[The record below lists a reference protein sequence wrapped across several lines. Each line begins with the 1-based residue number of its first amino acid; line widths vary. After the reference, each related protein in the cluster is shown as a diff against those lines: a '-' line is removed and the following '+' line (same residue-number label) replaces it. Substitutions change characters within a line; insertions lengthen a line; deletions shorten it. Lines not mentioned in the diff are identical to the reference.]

1 MKALFPFLKLW
12 RRHSWQLFFG
22 IILAALTLL
31 ASVGLLSLSGW
42 FLAASAMAGSAGIY
56 SFNYMLPAA
65 GVRGA
70 AILRTVARYL
80 ERLVSHDATFKV
92 LKHLRVAI
100 FSKIYPLAPAG
111 TQEFRQGDLLN
122 RFVGDVETLDH
133 LYLRVISPMI
143 GAVLVA
149 VVVGIGLSYINV
161 SAAVFVALVML
172 AVIVLF
178 PPIFYRLGKSA
189 GEQIAALSSAYRQ
202 QLTTNLSAMSE
213 LLLFPPAKDW
223 RMTLSQTEQK
233 WQATQ
238 ARQQSLNAMAQSII
252 LFLTGITVVVVF
264 IIMSRYQVEQVATAD
279 SALLI
284 FCVLAAFEAL
294 GPVAIAFL
302 HLSEVSIAAE
312 RLHQLIQQAP
322 KVTFPDTA
330 VPCPE
335 QDANLSLNAV
345 NFRYSDT
352 GPQVLN
358 QLTLHLAAKQ
368 KVALLGSTGC
378 GKTTLL
384 QLLTRAW
391 DPQAGEIQLNHQPLQ
406 AYSEQQ
412 LRSLITV
419 VSQRV
424 SIFNQTL
431 RENLTLAKP
440 NANDHQLADSLVAVG
455 LDNLLEGA
463 GLDSWLGEG
472 GRPLSGGERRR
483 LAIARALL
491 HNAPLWLLDEPLEGL
506 DAQTEH
512 QIMQL
517 LLKVTADKTVLM
529 VTHRLTGIES
539 LDTICVMDQGQI
551 IEQGSHE
558 DLIAQQGRYFAFR
571 VRQKSQLK
579 L

>member
-1 MKALFPFLKLW
+1 MKALFPFLSLW
-12 RRHSWQLFFG
+12 RRHRWQLLVG
-22 IILAALTLL
+22 ILLAALTLL

-92 LKHLRVAI
+92 LKHLRVTI

-111 TQEFRQGDLLN
+111 TQGLRQGDLLN

-133 LYLRVISPMI
+133 LYLRVISPLI
-143 GAVLVA
+143 GAIIVTL
-149 VVVGIGLSYINV
+149 VVGVGLSFINLP
-161 SAAVFVALVML
+161 AALVVAGVML
-172 AVIVLF
+172 GVILLF
-178 PPIFYRLGKSA
+178 PPLFYRLGKSI
-189 GEQIAALSSAYRQ
+189 GTQIAFLSSDYRQ
-202 QLTTNLSAMSE
+202 RITHHLSGMSE
-213 LLLFPPAKDW
+213 LLLFPPLEDW
-223 RMTLSQTEQK
+223 RASLERTEQQ
-233 WQATQ
+233 WLTTQ
-238 ARQQSLNAMAQSII
+238 ARQQNLSTLAQSII
-252 LFLTGITVVVVF
+252 ILLTGATVVAVF
-264 IIMSRYQVEQVATAD
+264 ITLAHYQVSQIATAD

-284 FCVLAAFEAL
+284 FCVLAAFESL

-312 RLHQLIQQAP
+312 RLHHLLQQAP
-322 KVTFPDTA
+322 TVSFPEKTA
-330 VPCPE
+330 INTESDCV
-335 QDANLSLNAV
+335 LAV
-345 NFRYSDT
+345 ETVDFRYT
-352 GPQVLN
+352 ANGPLILN
-358 QLTLHLAAKQ
+358 QLTLALSAHQ

-391 DPQAGEIQLNHQPLQ
+391 DPIAGQILLNHRPLNT
-406 AYSEQQ
+406 YSEAQ
-412 LRSLITV
+412 LRSMITV

-424 SIFNQTL
+424 AIFNQTL
-431 RENLTLAKP
+431 RDNLLLAQP
-440 NANDHQLADSLVAVG
+440 DADDTQLVLSLRAVG
-455 LDNLLEGA
+455 LESLLDGM

-517 LLKVTADKTVLM
+517 LLDVTQQKTVLL
-529 VTHRLTGIES
+529 VTHRLTGIEAVDS
-539 LDTICVMDQGQI
+539 ICVMDQGQI
-551 IEQGSHE
+551 VEQGNHQQ
-558 DLIAQQGRYFAFR
+558 LMAQKSRYYAFR
-571 VRQKSQLK
+571 QRQKDLQVR
-579 L
+579 

>member
-571 VRQKSQLK
+571 VRQKSQQK

>member
-1 MKALFPFLKLW
+1 MKALFPFLSLW
-12 RRHSWQLFFG
+12 RRHRWQLLVG
-22 IILAALTLL
+22 ILLAALTLL

-92 LKHLRVAI
+92 LKHLRVTI

-111 TQEFRQGDLLN
+111 TQGLRQGDLLN

-133 LYLRVISPMI
+133 LYLRVISPLI
-143 GAVLVA
+143 GAIIVTL
-149 VVVGIGLSYINV
+149 VVGVGLSFINLP
-161 SAAVFVALVML
+161 AALVVAGVML
-172 AVIVLF
+172 GVILLF
-178 PPIFYRLGKSA
+178 PPLFYRLGKSI
-189 GEQIAALSSAYRQ
+189 GTQIAFLSSDYRQ
-202 QLTTNLSAMSE
+202 RITHHLSGMSE
-213 LLLFPPAKDW
+213 LLLFPPLEDW
-223 RMTLSQTEQK
+223 RASLERTEQQ
-233 WQATQ
+233 WLTTQ
-238 ARQQSLNAMAQSII
+238 ARQQNLSTLAQSII
-252 LFLTGITVVVVF
+252 ILLTGATVVAVF
-264 IIMSRYQVEQVATAD
+264 ITLAHYQVSQIATAD

-284 FCVLAAFEAL
+284 FCVLAAFESL

-312 RLHQLIQQAP
+312 RLHHLLQQAP
-322 KVTFPDTA
+322 TVSFPEKTA
-330 VPCPE
+330 INTESDCV
-335 QDANLSLNAV
+335 LAV
-345 NFRYSDT
+345 ETVDFRYT
-352 GPQVLN
+352 ANGPLVLN
-358 QLTLHLAAKQ
+358 QLTLALSAHQ

-391 DPQAGEIQLNHQPLQ
+391 DPIAGQILLNHRPLNT
-406 AYSEQQ
+406 YSEAQ
-412 LRSLITV
+412 LRSMITV

-424 SIFNQTL
+424 AIFNQTL
-431 RENLTLAKP
+431 RDNLLLAQP
-440 NANDHQLADSLVAVG
+440 DADDTQLVLSLRAVG
-455 LDNLLEGA
+455 LESLLDGM

-517 LLKVTADKTVLM
+517 LLDVTQQKTVLL
-529 VTHRLTGIES
+529 VTHRLTGIEAVDS
-539 LDTICVMDQGQI
+539 ICVMDQGQI
-551 IEQGSHE
+551 VEQGNHQQ
-558 DLIAQQGRYFAFR
+558 LMAQKSRYYAFR
-571 VRQKSQLK
+571 QRQKDLQVR
-579 L
+579 